1 MKKGKQLIL
10 LFVLCLVSFSFP
22 AFAGTQKVFDYADL
36 LTTEEEA
43 ELQQMAEAMV
53 TDWAMDLA
61 FLTTNDTGGRSA
73 WEYGADFY
81 IEQGLGIGENY
92 DGVIFVVD
100 MGTRDAQIVTS
111 GKAIDVFTDYY
122 LEKMWSNMQGDFADG
137 YYFWGMETLVN
148 DMNYY
153 NAEYQKYLTDP
164 NYVSEYEQEMGGGD
178 TAGGYLFLFLVF
190 ILFPAV
196 VAGIGVAS
204 MKVSHKNVRPY
215 SKGEAYLKQNGL
227 YLSTDR
233 NSFVN
238 TRTTMAPIPKN
249 DDKGSWGGG
258 SSTSHRGGRSFGGG
272 GGRF

>member
-1 MKKGKQLIL
+1 MKKGKQLIFAL
-10 LFVLCLVSFSFP
+10 VVCLVSFAFP
-22 AFAGTQKVFDYADL
+22 VFAGTQKVFDYADL
-36 LTTEEEA
+36 LTGEEEA

-53 TDWAMDLA
+53 QDWGMDLA
-61 FLTTNDTGGRSA
+61 FLTTYDTEGMSVR
-73 WEYGADFY
+73 EYGADFY
-81 IEQGLGIGENY
+81 IEQDLGVGANY

-100 MGTRDAQIVTS
+100 MTSREAQIVTS

-148 DMNYY
+148 DMNDY

-164 NYVSEYEQEMGGGD
+164 NYVSEYEAEISD
-178 TAGGYLFLFLVF
+178 AETSAFLLVIAF
-190 ILFPAV
+190 FFSLI
-196 VAGIGVAS
+196 VAAISVAFMRS
-204 MKVSHKNVRPY
+204 ACKNVRPY
-215 SKGEAYLKQNGL
+215 SAGEAYLKQNGL

-238 TRTTMAPIPKN
+238 TRTTMTPIPKDD

-258 SSTSHRGGRSFGGG
+258 SSTFNSGGRTFGGG
-272 GGRF
+272 GGGF